1 MTLAAYAAIYLI
13 WGSTFLAIRLA
24 IDSIPPLM
32 MMGLRCTA
40 AGGLMLAWAALHGE
54 RASGRAWGHGAVA
67 GALMFGCAYGALAW
81 AEERIASGVAA
92 LFVATLPFWLA
103 VFEYGRRRTAPAPR
117 MLAGLLIGL
126 AGVALLVVRGTA
138 SIVSSGGPSPPVDY
152 SASVLPALVIVLGE
166 IAWAAGSL
174 YAQPPR
180 LPQSL
185 ALRAGMPL
193 AAGGVLLLGASW
205 IAREFQHFNP
215 AAVSARS
222 LTALAYLIVFGSIV
236 AFSAY
241 AWLMRVQPPTRVATH
256 AYVNPVIAV
265 ALGSVAGG
273 EPFTPAIGVAS
284 AVIAGGVALVL
295 GVPAIGGETCSSTS
309 TKPFADRRGTVRRY
323 SDRCV
328 E

>member
-1 MTLAAYAAIYLI
+1 MTLFAYAAIYLI

-24 IDSIPPLM
+24 IDSIPPLL

-40 AGGLMLAWAALHGE
+40 AGGLMLAWAALRGE
-54 RASGRAWGHGAVA
+54 RAGWRAWMHGAVA

-81 AEERIASGVAA
+81 AEERLASGVAA
-92 LFVATLPFWLA
+92 LLVATLPFWLA
-103 VFEYGRRRTAPAPR
+103 VFDYGRRRTAPAPR
-117 MLAGLLIGL
+117 MLAGLVIGL
-126 AGVALLVVRGTA
+126 GGVALLTLRGMPA
-138 SIVSSGGPSPPVDY
+138 GAALIPSV
-152 SASVLPALVIVLGE
+152 AIVLGE

-185 ALRAGMPL
+185 ALRAGLPL
-193 AAGGVLLLGASW
+193 VAGGILLLAASW
-205 IAREFQHFNP
+205 IAREFQHFDP
-215 AAVSARS
+215 HAVSARS
-222 LTALAYLIVFGSIV
+222 LTALAYLVLFGSIV

-241 AWLMRVQPPTRVATH
+241 AWLMRVEPASRVATH

-265 ALGSVAGG
+265 ALGSMAGG

-295 GVPAIGGETCSSTS
+295 AS
-309 TKPFADRRGTVRRY
+309 KQM
-323 SDRCV
+323 
-328 E
+328 

>member
-1 MTLAAYAAIYLI
+1 VTLFAYAAIYLI

-40 AGGLMLAWAALHGE
+40 AGGLLLAWAALRGE
-54 RASGRAWGHGAVA
+54 RAGWRAWAHGAVA

-81 AEERIASGVAA
+81 AEERLASGVAA
-92 LFVATLPFWLA
+92 LLVATLPFWLA

-117 MLAGLLIGL
+117 MLAGLVIGL
-126 AGVALLVVRGTA
+126 GGVALLTLRGVASSTA
-138 SIVSSGGPSPPVDY
+138 MV
-152 SASVLPALVIVLGE
+152 PALAIVLGE

-185 ALRAGMPL
+185 ALRAGLPL
-193 AAGGVLLLGASW
+193 VAGGLLLLTASW
-205 IAREFQHFNP
+205 IAREFQHFDP
-215 AAVSARS
+215 HAVSARS
-222 LTALAYLIVFGSIV
+222 LTALAYLILFGSIV

-241 AWLMRVQPPTRVATH
+241 AWLMRVEPASRVATH

-265 ALGSVAGG
+265 ALGSMAGG

-295 GVPAIGGETCSSTS
+295 GAPAIGGE
-309 TKPFADRRGTVRRY
+309 
-323 SDRCV
+323 
-328 E
+328 

>member
-1 MTLAAYAAIYLI
+1 MTLFAYAAIYLI

-40 AGGLMLAWAALHGE
+40 AGGLLLAWAALRGE
-54 RASGRAWGHGAVA
+54 RAGWRAWIHGAVA

-81 AEERIASGVAA
+81 AEERLASGVAA
-92 LFVATLPFWLA
+92 LLVATLPFWLA

-117 MLAGLLIGL
+117 MLAGLVIGL
-126 AGVALLVVRGTA
+126 GGVALLTLRGVASSTA
-138 SIVSSGGPSPPVDY
+138 MV
-152 SASVLPALVIVLGE
+152 PALAIVLGE

-185 ALRAGMPL
+185 ALRAGLPL
-193 AAGGVLLLGASW
+193 VAGGLLLLTASW
-205 IAREFQHFNP
+205 IAREFQHFDP
-215 AAVSARS
+215 HAVSARS
-222 LTALAYLIVFGSIV
+222 LTALAYLILFGSIV

-241 AWLMRVQPPTRVATH
+241 AWLMRVEPASRVATH

-265 ALGSVAGG
+265 ALGSMAGG

-295 GVPAIGGETCSSTS
+295 GAPAIGGE
-309 TKPFADRRGTVRRY
+309 
-323 SDRCV
+323 
-328 E
+328 

>member
-1 MTLAAYAAIYLI
+1 MTLFAYAAIYLI

-40 AGGLMLAWAALHGE
+40 AGGLLLAWAALRGE
-54 RASGRAWGHGAVA
+54 RAGWRAWIHGAVA

-81 AEERIASGVAA
+81 AEERLASGVAA
-92 LFVATLPFWLA
+92 LLVATLPFWLA

-117 MLAGLLIGL
+117 MLAGLVIGL
-126 AGVALLVVRGTA
+126 GGVALLTLRGVA
-138 SIVSSGGPSPPVDY
+138 SSTTMV
-152 SASVLPALVIVLGE
+152 PALAIVLGE

-185 ALRAGMPL
+185 ALRAGLPL
-193 AAGGVLLLGASW
+193 VAGGLLLLTASW
-205 IAREFQHFNP
+205 IAREFQHFDP
-215 AAVSARS
+215 HAVSARS
-222 LTALAYLIVFGSIV
+222 LTALAYLILFGSIV

-241 AWLMRVQPPTRVATH
+241 AWLMRVEPASRVATH

-265 ALGSVAGG
+265 ALGSMAGG

-295 GVPAIGGETCSSTS
+295 GAPAIGGE
-309 TKPFADRRGTVRRY
+309 
-323 SDRCV
+323 
-328 E
+328 

>member
-1 MTLAAYAAIYLI
+1 MTLFAYAAIYLI

-40 AGGLMLAWAALHGE
+40 AGGLMLLWAALRGE
-54 RASGRAWGHGAVA
+54 RAGWRAWTHGAVA

-81 AEERIASGVAA
+81 AEERLASGVAA
-92 LFVATLPFWLA
+92 LLVATLPFWLA
-103 VFEYGRRRTAPAPR
+103 VFEYGRKRTAPSPR
-117 MLAGLLIGL
+117 MAAGLAIGL
-126 AGVALLVVRGTA
+126 GGVALLTLRDA
-138 SIVSSGGPSPPVDY
+138 SAAALV
-152 SASVLPALVIVLGE
+152 PALAIVLGE

-185 ALRAGMPL
+185 ALRAGLPL
-193 AAGGVLLLGASW
+193 VSGGVLLLAASW
-205 IAREFQHFNP
+205 IAREFQHFDP
-215 AAVSARS
+215 HAVSARS
-222 LTALAYLIVFGSIV
+222 LSALAYLILFGSVV

-241 AWLMRVQPPTRVATH
+241 AWLMRVEPAARVATH

-265 ALGSVAGG
+265 ALGSMAGG

-295 GVPAIGGETCSSTS
+295 ASKSV
-309 TKPFADRRGTVRRY
+309 
-323 SDRCV
+323 
-328 E
+328 